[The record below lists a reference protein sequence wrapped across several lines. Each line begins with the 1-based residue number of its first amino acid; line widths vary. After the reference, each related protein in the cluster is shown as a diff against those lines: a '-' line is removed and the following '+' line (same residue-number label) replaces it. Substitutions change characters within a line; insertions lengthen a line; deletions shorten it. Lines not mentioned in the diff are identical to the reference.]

1 MPSKVSDAVVK
12 GAEETA
18 VKKSV
23 PPLTRLQ
30 TLKTPISM
38 EKLDVVAGTPSA
50 LAKGPELPSSK
61 PTHTQRENAVVIN
74 TKTYPEEKNV
84 YASDSDPDYNSE
96 QSFTSL
102 DSDES
107 SDTDDDKEFVE
118 YTLIE
123 RILIF
128 LGFLEDH
135 QARRDDSSDSDSDE
149 DGDHQGGGIFTRVYG
164 GATAAVK
171 TVASAATSAAKV
183 VTRTAPRNPKTE
195 PAAAKETESSNKKGK
210 TKGYKKKKKKKK
222 NAKPNERLTAEELKE
237 KIERRKKALEA
248 QKERRARRAAI
259 RAARAKAREK
269 AERRI
274 NRYKFDPEQDIVK
287 LRFKAFGNHARV
299 IM

>member
-1 MPSKVSDAVVK
+1 VK

-18 VKKSV
+18 GKKSM
-23 PPLTRLQ
+23 PPLTRSQ
-30 TLKTPISM
+30 TFKGPISM

-74 TKTYPEEKNV
+74 TKTYPEENV

-135 QARRDDSSDSDSDE
+135 QARRDDSSDSDSDD
-149 DGDHQGGGIFTRVYG
+149 DGDDGRGGLFTRVYG

-183 VTRTAPRNPKTE
+183 VTRTAPRNPKPE

-210 TKGYKKKKKKKK
+210 TKGKTKGYKKKK
-222 NAKPNERLTAEELKE
+222 NAKPKERLTAEELKE
-237 KIERRKKALEA
+237 KVERRKKALEA

>member
-1 MPSKVSDAVVK
+1 MRQRLAAAAVLEAEDCLARRRVEEAERDRVRVVERRVVSRSLRRLSTQSRRPDA
-12 GAEETA
+12 A
-18 VKKSV
+18 
-23 PPLTRLQ
+23 
-30 TLKTPISM
+30 
-38 EKLDVVAGTPSA
+38 
-50 LAKGPELPSSK
+50 SK

-74 TKTYPEEKNV
+74 TKTYPEENV

-135 QARRDDSSDSDSDE
+135 QARRDDSSDSDSDD
-149 DGDHQGGGIFTRVYG
+149 DGDDGRGGLFTRVYG

-210 TKGYKKKKKKKK
+210 TKGKTKGYKKKK
-222 NAKPNERLTAEELKE
+222 NAKPKERLTAEELKE
-237 KIERRKKALEA
+237 KVERRKKALEA